1 MVTLWQELD
10 QCYEDEWENPNDCAR
25 FIKCEENDCV
35 YMFLTGVNWS
45 LNDMKGRIL
54 SRKRLPSI

>member
-10 QCYEDEWENPNDCAR
+10 QCYEDEWENPNDCAQ